1 MFPQTINSQAVMQK
15 SQQDRKPAVA
25 GSFYPAEATQLR
37 TLVSGFLKEGKPDQ
51 TSGVVRALVVPHA
64 GYVFSGG
71 VAASGYNQINP
82 DHPYKRIFIIAS
94 SHRMSL
100 GKASVYTRGDYLTPL
115 GKMEVD
121 KEVSAKL
128 AANKEFFTDDPS
140 AHIQEHSIEVQLP
153 FLQISLTKPIPI
165 VPIVVGTQLPSIC
178 KGIAEVLKPWFTAD
192 NLFIISADFSHYP
205 SYENALKVDAA
216 TAEAFCTNSIS
227 GFLKVLEAN
236 DKLRIPDLAT
246 SMCAWPSALILLN
259 LTENN
264 PSLKFSRIQYKNSG
278 DIRPYGDKASVV
290 GYHSIC
296 ISEKK
301 SGQFELSDT
310 DKKELVQ
317 IARTTL
323 ESYVRNR
330 TIPEITTS
338 GFSESLKT
346 PAGAFVTLKSDGQLR
361 GCIGSFEPSSPLFK
375 VVQEMA
381 IASSTRDSRFLP
393 VQSKELKE
401 IHIEISVLTPM
412 KKIRDISEIKLGTHG
427 IYIKKGF
434 QGGTFLPQVATETG
448 WTLEEFL
455 GHCARDKAGIG
466 WSGWK
471 DADVFIYEAII
482 FEEE

>member
-1 MFPQTINSQAVMQK
+1 MQK

-25 GSFYPAEATQLR
+25 GSFYPAEAAQLR
-37 TLVSGFLKEGKPDQ
+37 TMVAGFLKEGKPDQ

-82 DHPYKRIFIIAS
+82 DHPYKRVFIIAS

-121 KEVSAKL
+121 QEVSAKL
-128 AANKEFFTDDPS
+128 AANTEFFTDDPS

-153 FLQISLTKPIPI
+153 FLQVRMTKPLPI
-165 VPIVVGTQLPSIC
+165 VPIVVGTQHPSVC
-178 KGIAEVLKPWFTAD
+178 KGIAEALKPWFTAD

-236 DKLRIPDLAT
+236 NKLRIPDLAT
-246 SMCAWPSALILLN
+246 SMCAWPSGLVLLN

-264 PSLKFSRIQYKNSG
+264 PSLKFSKIDYKNSG
-278 DIRPYGDKASVV
+278 DIKPYGDKASVV
-290 GYHSIC
+290 GYHAIC
-296 ISEKK
+296 ISDKA
-301 SGQFELSDT
+301 SGQFDLSDT
-310 DKKELVQ
+310 DKKELLK
-317 IARTTL
+317 IARTTI

-330 TIPEITTS
+330 TIPEINSS
-338 GFSESLKT
+338 GFSQSLKT
-346 PAGAFVTLKSDGQLR
+346 TAGAFVTLKKDGQLR

-381 IASSTRDSRFLP
+381 IASSTQDSRFLP

-412 KKIRDISEIKLGTHG
+412 KKIRDIQEIKLGTHG

-471 DADVFIYEAII
+471 DADIFVYEAII